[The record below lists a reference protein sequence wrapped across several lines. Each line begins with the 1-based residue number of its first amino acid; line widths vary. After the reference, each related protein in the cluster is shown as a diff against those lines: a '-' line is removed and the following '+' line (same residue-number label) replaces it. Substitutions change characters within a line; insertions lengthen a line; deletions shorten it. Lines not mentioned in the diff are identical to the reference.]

1 MADPYAELLNS
12 IGFGAADAASEE
24 GVISRKRELGQS
36 QVELNADEER
46 QQLNAGYEGRGVY
59 GSGEALLGNARLEA
73 NVANQMSGLDIAAA
87 DSYLG
92 LQRDLQREQAQKQ
105 SEDRSFNLQVELANR
120 QFDMQRQQV
129 AAQADSQRRYD
140 EAYARSLGRNY

>member
-1 MADPYAELLNS
+1 
-12 IGFGAADAASEE
+12 
-24 GVISRKRELGQS
+24 
-36 QVELNADEER
+36 
-46 QQLNAGYEGRGVY
+46 VY

-73 NVANQMSGLDIAAA
+73 SVANQMSGLDIAAA

-120 QFDMQRQQV
+120 QYDMQRQQV